1 MNLTQDARDFDT
13 QGENYAMIHMN
24 AAIYPRLIK
33 LLMLTYQINL
43 FGLFF
48 LPLFRSECFL
58 WRCSSQPY
66 SVAPTYRNTDLRES
80 MKLSNLFRKYL
91 VHYI

>member
-13 QGENYAMIHMN
+13 QGESYAMIHMI

-33 LLMLTYQINL
+33 LLMPTYQINL

-48 LPLFRSECFL
+48 LPLLRRECFL
-58 WRCSSQPY
+58 
-66 SVAPTYRNTDLRES
+66 
-80 MKLSNLFRKYL
+80 
-91 VHYI
+91 